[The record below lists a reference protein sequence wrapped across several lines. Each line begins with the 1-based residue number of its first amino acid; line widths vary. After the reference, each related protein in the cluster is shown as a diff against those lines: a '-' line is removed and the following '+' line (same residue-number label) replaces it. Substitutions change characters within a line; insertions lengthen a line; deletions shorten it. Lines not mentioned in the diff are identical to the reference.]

1 MSEEEEEGL
10 EDVEES
16 SSSLPHTPPFGI
28 RALRPGEDPN
38 LLNMQDVDV
47 STVRERP
54 AGNWLAALV
63 SAAGVVL
70 SIIGTFLPWVS
81 ISEDEYQSNLIGWDQ
96 GGSAWIVLVFG
107 FLAAGIT
114 SQFLNGSRNFLT
126 NVLMILFGTVLL
138 IVAAI
143 EMSEVS
149 SYESISGIEKSVG
162 IGLPVILVGGVFM
175 ILPSVFDKRT
185 RKFRYKI

>member
-1 MSEEEEEGL
+1 MSEEEESFEN
-10 EDVEES
+10 VEES

-28 RALRPGEDPN
+28 RALRPGEEPN
-38 LLNMQDVDV
+38 PLDMQDVDV
-47 STVRERP
+47 STSRERP

-63 SAAGVVL
+63 SSAGVVL

-81 ISEDEYQSNLIGWDQ
+81 VSEDEYQSNLIGWDQ
-96 GGSAWIVLVFG
+96 GGSAWVVLVFG

-114 SQFLNGSRNFLT
+114 SRFLNGSRNFLT

-138 IVAAI
+138 VVGAI

-162 IGLPVILVGGVFM
+162 IGLPVILAGGIFM
-175 ILPSVFDKRT
+175 ILPSVFDRRT
-185 RKFRYKI
+185 WKFRYKI

>member
-1 MSEEEEEGL
+1 MSEEEENL
-10 EDVEES
+10 EDVAEN

-38 LLNMQDVDV
+38 PLDTENAYV

-63 SAAGVVL
+63 SSAGVVL
-70 SIIGTFLPWVS
+70 SIIGTFLPWVA

-114 SQFLNGSRNFLT
+114 SRFLNGSRNFLT
-126 NVLMILFGTVLL
+126 NISMILFGTVMVV
-138 IVAAI
+138 VAAI

-149 SYESISGIEKSVG
+149 SYEAISGIEKSVG
-162 IGLPVILVGGVFM
+162 IGLPVILTGGIFM
-175 ILPSVFDKRT
+175 VLPSVFDKRT
-185 RKFRYKI
+185 RNFRHKI

>member
-1 MSEEEEEGL
+1 MKEIQGK
-10 EDVEES
+10 
-16 SSSLPHTPPFGI
+16 I
-28 RALRPGEDPN
+28 GEYKPN
-38 LLNMQDVDV
+38 KMV
-47 STVRERP
+47 SRMF
-54 AGNWLAALV
+54 LA
-63 SAAGVVL
+63 VVL

-81 ISEDEYQSNLIGWDQ
+81 ISEDEYRSNLIGWDQ

-114 SQFLNGSRNFLT
+114 SRFLNGSRNFLT

-138 IVAAI
+138 VVAAI

-162 IGLPVILVGGVFM
+162 IGLPVILAGGVFM

>member
-1 MSEEEEEGL
+1 MSEEEEESL
-10 EDVEES
+10 EDVDES

-38 LLNMQDVDV
+38 PFNMQDVDV

-63 SAAGVVL
+63 SSVGVVL

-96 GGSAWIVLVFG
+96 GGSAWIVLVLG

-114 SQFLNGSRNFLT
+114 SRFLNGSRNFLT
-126 NVLMILFGTVLL
+126 NVLMIIFGTVLL
-138 IVAAI
+138 VVAAI

-162 IGLPVILVGGVFM
+162 IGLPVILTGGIFM
-175 ILPSVFDKRT
+175 ILPSAFDKRT
-185 RKFRYKI
+185 RKFGYKI

>member
-1 MSEEEEEGL
+1 MSEEEESL

-28 RALRPGEDPN
+28 RALRPGEEPN
-38 LLNMQDVDV
+38 PLDMQDVDV

-138 IVAAI
+138 VVAAI

>member
-1 MSEEEEEGL
+1 MSEEEEESF
-10 EDVEES
+10 EDVDES

-38 LLNMQDVDV
+38 PFNMQDVDV

-63 SAAGVVL
+63 SSVGVVL

-96 GGSAWIVLVFG
+96 GGSAWIVLVLG

-114 SQFLNGSRNFLT
+114 SRFLNGSRNFLT
-126 NVLMILFGTVLL
+126 NVLMIIFGTVLL
-138 IVAAI
+138 VVAAI

-162 IGLPVILVGGVFM
+162 IGLPVILIGGIFM
-175 ILPSVFDKRT
+175 ILPSAFDKRT